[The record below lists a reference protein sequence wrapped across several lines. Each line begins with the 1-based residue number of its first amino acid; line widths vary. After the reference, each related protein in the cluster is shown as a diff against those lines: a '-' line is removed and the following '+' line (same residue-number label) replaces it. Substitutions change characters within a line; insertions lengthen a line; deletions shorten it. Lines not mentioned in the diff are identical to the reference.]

1 MTVRSKLASDG
12 FGVTQDRHPSYIMP
26 TFTPAPDALAAVLK
40 DDEAFFKLNP
50 GAVRRR
56 RAYLPGE
63 FGDIEAEP
71 GSIVLVALCDGA
83 AGRVRT
89 LVEPT
94 RLKRRGVTFNDRP
107 AKPAKAADA

>member
-12 FGVTQDRHPSYIMP
+12 FGATQDRHPSYIMP

-40 DDEAFFKLNP
+40 DDEAFFKRNA

-56 RAYLPGE
+56 RPYEPGE

-71 GSIVLVALCDGA
+71 LSIVIVALLDGA
-83 AGRVRT
+83 GGRVRT
-89 LVEPT
+89 LIEPN
-94 RLKRRGVTFNDRP
+94 RLKRAGVTFNDRP
-107 AKPAKAADA
+107 AKQAKAVEA